1 MVLAS
6 TLGAPPAAA
15 TIAGAGAVAVAG
27 ATGPAAP
34 GAATAAATNLAKAFL
49 GPVRRRLRA
58 AVADVVTPTVVADSR
73 DLLRVCTGDRAG
85 VDASEDVGIA
95 LAVDDLEDFDT
106 AVGAGYCPGGD
117 GGCVPIVPYVPIM
130 PAVLTQSSSKTSL
143 SLRSLVDVEAGGVLG
158 GVLLLVVEDWL
169 ALPRF
174 REERFAAALEPRLAD
189 VPLQSCS
196 SSSES
201 VELSLPTGD
210 GEGAQ

>member
-15 TIAGAGAVAVAG
+15 TIAGAGAVAVSG

-34 GAATAAATNLAKAFL
+34 VAATAAATNFAKALL

-58 AVADVVTPTVVADSR
+58 AVADVVTPTVVVDSR
-73 DLLRVCTGDRAG
+73 GLLRVCTGDRAG
-85 VDASEDVGIA
+85 VDASEDVCIA

-117 GGCVPIVPYVPIM
+117 GGCVPIVPYVS
-130 PAVLTQSSSKTSL
+130 AVLTQSSSKTSL
-143 SLRSLVDVEAGGVLG
+143 SLRSLVDVQTGGVLG
-158 GVLLLVVEDWL
+158 GVLLLVVEYSL

-174 REERFAAALEPRLAD
+174 CDERFVAALEPRLAD

-210 GEGAQ
+210 GGGAQ